1 MIKISTFEVT
11 YFISSEKNEK
21 ILSVKKVQNEI
32 DNNVQWEC
40 EREEERKGEKER
52 EKTISLGQQKKKKKW
67 KEQNEGL
74 SKTKRIAM
82 LYI

>member
-52 EKTISLGQQKKKKKW
+52 EKTISLGQQKKKK
-67 KEQNEGL
+67 NEKKKMKDYQKL
-74 SKTKRIAM
+74 RE
-82 LYI
+82 

>member
-52 EKTISLGQQKKKKKW
+52 EKTISLGQQKKKNEKNKM
-67 KEQNEGL
+67 KEL
-74 SKTKRIAM
+74 SKTKRIAV